1 MASNII
7 LKSIFIAYVALISL
21 VSMSRCDTLT
31 EASTTGF
38 TVDLMHRD
46 SPQSPSYDPSLS
58 PSQRLVNALQRSFN
72 RIQRFNVS
80 RSTQSPESDIINSS
94 GEYLMQYSVGT
105 PPVSSLGIADTG
117 SDLTWTQ
124 CQPCLKC
131 FKQNLPIFTPNS
143 SSTYRKIPCNASLCN
158 SLPDTFC
165 SRTRKNCLYSETYGD
180 GSFTQG
186 ELSTDTITL
195 ASTGGKSVSV
205 PNIIF
210 GCGFR
215 NGGIFAGGESGIVGL
230 GGGKASL
237 VRQLGPLVQGKFSY
251 CLVSLSDDS
260 NSSKL
265 NFGANG
271 EVSGRGVVS
280 TPLVQKNPDTFYY
293 LTLEGISVGNQRL
306 EFYDPLSADFRNRR
320 EGNII
325 IDSGT
330 TLTMLPFNFY
340 AKLKK
345 ALQSSIKLKPIKD
358 PQGVLDLCYFS
369 RKDVQI
375 PDVNVHFKGADV
387 KLKQDNIFVRTSE
400 VSLCLAAQPVQNLA
414 IYGNLAQVNFLVGYD
429 LEKRTVSFKPTDCG
443 K

>member
-1 MASNII
+1 
-7 LKSIFIAYVALISL
+7 
-21 VSMSRCDTLT
+21 MSSHWL
-31 EASTTGF
+31 
-38 TVDLMHRD
+38 D

-72 RIQRFNVS
+72 RIQRFNVN
-80 RSTQSPESDIINSS
+80 RSTQLPESDIINSN
-94 GEYLMQYSVGT
+94 GEYLMKYSVGT

-117 SDLTWTQ
+117 SDIIWTQ

-131 FKQNLPIFTPNS
+131 FKQKLPFFKPNR
-143 SSTYRKIPCNASLCN
+143 SSTYRTIHCNTIKCN
-158 SLPDTFC
+158 SLEETSC
-165 SRTRKNCLYSETYGD
+165 SRTRKNCLYSEVYGD

-195 ASTGGKSVSV
+195 ASTGGKRVSV

-215 NGGIFAGGESGIVGL
+215 NGGIFDGGESGIVGL

-237 VRQLGPLVQGKFSY
+237 VRQLGSLAQGKFSY
-251 CLVSLSDDS
+251 CLVSSSDHS

-265 NFGANG
+265 NFGANA
-271 EVSGRGVVS
+271 EVSGTGVVS
-280 TPLVQKNPDTFYY
+280 TPLVDKDPDTFYY

-306 EFYDPLSADFRNRR
+306 EFYDPSLAYFGIRQ

-330 TLTMLPFNFY
+330 TLTMLPTDFY

-345 ALQSSIKLKPIKD
+345 ALQSSIKLKQIKD
-358 PQGVLDLCYFS
+358 PQGVLDLCFFT
-369 RKDVQI
+369 RQDIQI
-375 PDVNVHFKGADV
+375 PDITVHFKWADV
-387 KLKQDNIFVRTSE
+387 KLKQDNIFARTSE
-400 VSLCLAAQPVQNLA
+400 VSLCLAAQPVQDLA
-414 IYGNLAQVNFLVGYD
+414 IYGNLAQANFLVGYD
-429 LEKRTVSFKPTDCG
+429 LVKRTVSFKPTDCG
-443 K
+443 KS